1 MEGPA
6 SASPGLRQIVS
17 RAPANS
23 ACRGRDPR
31 PRLYAGGSVAPAWRP
46 HVLLPGSR
54 QDQPAAAAAAAAAC
68 ASPRPRFGEPHHS
81 TSLLGRRRRPTGGGS
96 DGGGGGRG
104 GGRGGGGVPIGSPS
118 ALVKCPLVNSSVH
131 WALGLGHWYEPSCLP
146 QRLCASACRP
156 RARRGP
162 RWPDGHPPIAR
173 QALESRRSQWAH
185 SLLRAEATAT
195 QLPMGT
201 G

>member
-23 ACRGRDPR
+23 ACRDRGPR
-31 PRLYAGGSVAPAWRP
+31 PRLYAGGSVAPTWRP
-46 HVLLPGSR
+46 RVLLPGSR
-54 QDQPAAAAAAAAAC
+54 QDQPAAAAAAAAPLLAPVSVSRTIPPPSS
-68 ASPRPRFGEPHHS
+68 AAGAGRPAAAE
-81 TSLLGRRRRPTGGGS
+81 GG
-96 DGGGGGRG
+96 G
-104 GGRGGGGVPIGSPS
+104 GGRGGGGVPIGTAPF
-118 ALVKCPLVNSSVH
+118 VPVHWYQCPLVNSSVH

-162 RWPDGHPPIAR
+162 RWPDGHPPISPPSAGV
-173 QALESRRSQWAH
+173 QAQ
-185 SLLRAEATAT
+185 
-195 QLPMGT
+195 PMGAQPLAR
-201 G
+201 